1 MPNNR
6 TAAILLIAAILS
18 ACGVCYV
25 GSEIL
30 DAASHRLA
38 VGEGPVPTNTA
49 WATLIG
55 SILSTLGFGWAAAW
69 VARIGSLAKIIE
81 PAVSDKFNQMVNVV
95 PQPKSLISGH
105 TQNVVI
111 AAIDFGRLAL
121 YLKAFNEATTAAER
135 EGIRQSASS
144 ACSDLLNQ
152 LFPPEQTQEGKA

>member
-6 TAAILLIAAILS
+6 TAAICLFAAIIS

-69 VARIGSLAKIIE
+69 VGRIQHIANVITPAITDPAKNLLSAKTQSVVVSAIE
-81 PAVSDKFNQMVNVV
+81 
-95 PQPKSLISGH
+95 
-105 TQNVVI
+105 
-111 AAIDFGRLAL
+111 FGRLAL
-121 YLKAFNEATTAAER
+121 YVKAFNEATTAAER
-135 EGIRQSASS
+135 QGIRQSASS
-144 ACSDLLNQ
+144 ACTDLLNQ

>member
-6 TAAILLIAAILS
+6 TATIFLFAAILS

-38 VGEGPVPTNTA
+38 VGDGPVPTNTA

-69 VARIGSLAKIIE
+69 VGRLQHIANVIT
-81 PAVSDKFNQMVNVV
+81 PA
-95 PQPKSLISGH
+95 ISGKSILPER
-105 TQNVVI
+105 TANIV
-111 AAIDFGRLAL
+111 APAIEFVRLGL
-121 YLKAFNEATTAAER
+121 YVKLFRDASTAEER
-135 EGIRQSASS
+135 KRIRESASI
-144 ACSDLLNQ
+144 ACVDLLNQ
-152 LFPPEQTQEGKA
+152 LFPVEQTRGDTPAAKGDAQ

>member
-6 TAAILLIAAILS
+6 TAAIFLIAAILS
-18 ACGVCYV
+18 ACVVCFTA
-25 GSEIL
+25 SMML

-38 VGEGPVPTNTA
+38 VGEGPLPTPNA

-81 PAVSDKFNQMVNVV
+81 PAVSDKINQMVNVV

-135 EGIRQSASS
+135 QGIRQSASS
-144 ACSDLLNQ
+144 ACADLLNQ
-152 LFPPEQTQEGKA
+152 LFPPESQEGKA

>member
-69 VARIGSLAKIIE
+69 V
-81 PAVSDKFNQMVNVV
+81 
-95 PQPKSLISGH
+95 
-105 TQNVVI
+105 
-111 AAIDFGRLAL
+111 GRLQHIANVITPSINGKSILPERTANIVAPAIEFVRLGL
-121 YLKAFNEATTAAER
+121 YVKLFRDASTAEER
-135 EGIRQSASS
+135 KRIRESASI
-144 ACSDLLNQ
+144 ACVDLLNQ
-152 LFPPEQTQEGKA
+152 LFPPEKTQTQEGKA